1 MHNLF
6 DIYIDMAL
14 EDEIND
20 HLDSLDEE
28 EETGEDEYE
37 PTGEEGLPDGIPGEN
52 MPPYL

>member
-6 DIYIDMAL
+6 DTFIDMAL
-14 EDEIND
+14 EDEINS
-20 HLDSLDEE
+20 HLDSLDDDE
-28 EETGEDEYE
+28 EETWEEYE

>member
-1 MHNLF
+1 
-6 DIYIDMAL
+6 MAL